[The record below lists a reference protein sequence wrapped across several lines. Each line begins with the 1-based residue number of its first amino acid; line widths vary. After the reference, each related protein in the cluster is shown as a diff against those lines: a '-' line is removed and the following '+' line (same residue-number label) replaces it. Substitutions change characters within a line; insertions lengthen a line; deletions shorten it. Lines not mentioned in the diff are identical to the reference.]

1 MTALLAGRRVM
12 VVEDELL
19 IAMLIEDTLMD
30 EGCAIVGPYT
40 NLAAAMA
47 AATTATVDLALLDV
61 NLRGEKVYPVGDLL
75 EARGIPFLLLS
86 GYGPDAVPANRSHWK
101 AISKPFEIGELIT
114 RLIDTIRQHPTL
126 AGPTV

>member
-1 MTALLAGRRVM
+1 M

-19 IAMLIEDTLMD
+19 IAMLIEDTLID

-40 NLAAAMA
+40 NLAAAMV
-47 AATTATVDLALLDV
+47 AATTETVDLALLDV

-86 GYGPDAVPANRSHWK
+86 GYGLDAVPANRAHWK

-114 RLIDTIRQHPTL
+114 RLIDTMRQYPVA
-126 AGPTV
+126 AGPIR